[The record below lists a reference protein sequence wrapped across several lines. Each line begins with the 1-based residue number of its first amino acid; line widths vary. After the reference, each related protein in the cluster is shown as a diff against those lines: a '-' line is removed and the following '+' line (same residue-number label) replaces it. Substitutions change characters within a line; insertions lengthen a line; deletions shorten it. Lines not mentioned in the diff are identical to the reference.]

1 MEIGQVAAWIV
12 VCFLWLVTLGCTIAA
27 VLMGVFFWFGIK
39 DWKDSRRD
47 GKGGDGEFLL
57 IMGVMLVF
65 SIAMSAAFI
74 LGSLR
79 ITGIML

>member
-1 MEIGQVAAWIV
+1 MEIGQVAAWIG
-12 VCFLWLVTLGCTIAA
+12 VCFLWLVTLECTIAA
-27 VLMGVFFWFGIK
+27 VLTGVFFSFGIK
-39 DWKDSRRD
+39 DWINNRRE

-57 IMGVMLVF
+57 ITGVMLVF